1 MATVH
6 KNVKH
11 EILTSQDKQRS
22 VPHSQLE
29 RLQLGWK
36 RTIQKEREIEIF
48 KCFPSGLAPLDI
60 KIYYKLTIVQIV

>member
-1 MATVH
+1 MAIVH

-22 VPHSQLE
+22 VAHSQLE

-36 RTIQKEREIEIF
+36 RAIQKEREI
-48 KCFPSGLAPLDI
+48 
-60 KIYYKLTIVQIV
+60 